1 MTHEQAVTT
10 AKRRSPRSTAHEEQE
25 AAILALA
32 REELTRSGYDG
43 VTMQALADR
52 AGVVK
57 KTLYNRYGSKD
68 GLLLTAVAEVL
79 DSYRGQA
86 AETEPGIPAIIQVRR
101 GGNRQLVATP
111 EYAEAMTR
119 ALMQADADHPLVAL
133 LLGDAVDGQVRH
145 LEIAARQQ
153 ELKPGVAPRAL
164 AEQLTGHSWGLIL
177 LWVKGLLPLSRFEQQ
192 SYTGMLTLL
201 LAVTQ
206 GPRHRALADMLAATT
221 AASHSD
227 TSPIS
232 IGDADAA
239 LPEPSLVGGQ
249 AS

>member
-1 MTHEQAVTT
+1 VSI
-10 AKRRSPRSTAHEEQE
+10 AKRRLPRSEAQLEQE
-25 AAILALA
+25 ANLLALA

-43 VTMQALADR
+43 VTMHSLADR

-68 GLLLTAVAEVL
+68 GLLLSAIAEVV

-86 AETEPGIPAIIQVRR
+86 VQSERGIPAIIAMRV

-119 ALMQADADHPLVAL
+119 ALMQAPAEHPLVAL
-133 LLGDAVDGQVRH
+133 LLGDAMASQIRH
-145 LEIAARQQ
+145 LDIAFRQD
-153 ELKPGVAPRAL
+153 ELCPGVEPRAL

-177 LWVKGLLPLSRFEQQ
+177 LWVKGLLPLASFEQQ
-192 SYTGMLTLL
+192 SLTGMLMLL
-201 LAVTQ
+201 LAATR
-206 GPRHRALADMLAATT
+206 GSRHEALAAMLAETH
-221 AASHSD
+221 SHRC
-227 TSPIS
+227 
-232 IGDADAA
+232 GDAPRATSGTGAA
-239 LPEPSLVGGQ
+239 AARGPSLVGGQ

>member
-1 MTHEQAVTT
+1 MNT
-10 AKRRSPRSTAHEEQE
+10 ATRRLPRSAAQIEQD
-25 AAILALA
+25 ANILTLA

-68 GLLLTAVAEVL
+68 GLLLTAIAEVV

-86 AETEPGIPAIIQVRR
+86 AAAEPGIPAVIAMRV

-111 EYAEAMTR
+111 EYAQAMTR
-119 ALMQADADHPLVAL
+119 ALMQADAEHPLVAL
-133 LLGDAVDGQVRH
+133 LLGDALVSQVRH
-145 LEIAARQQ
+145 LEIAAGQG
-153 ELKPGVAPRAL
+153 ELKPGVVPRAL

-177 LWVKGLLPLSRFEQQ
+177 LWVKGLLPLSFFEQQ
-192 SYTGMLTLL
+192 SLAGMLTLL
-201 LAVTQ
+201 LAATK
-206 GPRHRALADMLAATT
+206 GPRHDALAAMLAATQ
-221 AASHSD
+221 SQRC
-227 TSPIS
+227 
-232 IGDADAA
+232 GDAPRKTPGEADAA
-239 LPEPSLVGGQ
+239 SPRPSLVGGQ

>member
-1 MTHEQAVTT
+1 MST
-10 AKRRSPRSTAHEEQE
+10 AKRRLPRSAAQIEQE
-25 AAILALA
+25 ANLLALA

-68 GLLLTAVAEVL
+68 GLLLSAIAEVV

-86 AETEPGIPAIIQVRR
+86 AQAERGIPAIIAMRV

-119 ALMQADADHPLVAL
+119 ALMQADAEHPLVAL
-133 LLGDAVDGQVRH
+133 LLGDAMASQIHH
-145 LEIAARQQ
+145 LEIAARED
-153 ELKPGVAPRAL
+153 ELRAGVEPRAL

-177 LWVKGLLPLSRFEQQ
+177 LWVKGLLPLSAFEQQ
-192 SYTGMLTLL
+192 SLTGLLTLL
-201 LAVTQ
+201 LAATE
-206 GPRHRALADMLAATT
+206 GPRHEALASMLAGTY
-221 AASHSD
+221 SNRC
-227 TSPIS
+227 
-232 IGDADAA
+232 GDAPRVSSGRADAA
-239 LPEPSLVGGQ
+239 HPRPLLVGGQ
-249 AS
+249 MP

>member
-1 MTHEQAVTT
+1 MTT
-10 AKRRSPRSTAHEEQE
+10 ARQRVPRRTAHSEQE
-25 AAILALA
+25 ASILALA

-86 AETEPGIPAIIQVRR
+86 ARTEPGIPAIIAVRR

-119 ALMQADADHPLVAL
+119 ALMQAGADHPLVDL
-133 LLGDAVDGQVRH
+133 LLGQAMTSQVRH
-145 LEIAARQQ
+145 LEIAARQG
-153 ELKPGVAPRAL
+153 ELRPGIEPQLL

-192 SYTGMLTLL
+192 SLTGMLTQLM
-201 LAVTQ
+201 AVTR
-206 GPRHRALADMLAATT
+206 GPRHDALAAMLAA
-221 AASHSD
+221 ADSHCS
-227 TSPIS
+227 
-232 IGDADAA
+232 GDAPFVMSGEADAA
-239 LPEPSLVGGQ
+239 SPTPSLIGGQ